1 MLYHTALLIYDS
13 IKHSAQEEVMDAFG
27 INKVEFETS
36 IMRNQ
41 QSPELMQVLQH
52 MQVTLILL
60 MLTFR
65 NI

>member
-1 MLYHTALLIYDS
+1 MLIYLNYR
-13 IKHSAQEEVMDAFG
+13 AQEEVMDAFG

-52 MQVTLILL
+52 MQVIIAR
-60 MLTFR
+60 FYS
-65 NI
+65 